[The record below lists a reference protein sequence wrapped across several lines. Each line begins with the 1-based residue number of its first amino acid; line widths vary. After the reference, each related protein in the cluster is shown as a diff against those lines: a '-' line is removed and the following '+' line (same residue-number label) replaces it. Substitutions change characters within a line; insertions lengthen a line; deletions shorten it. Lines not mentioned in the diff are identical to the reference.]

1 MIKKA
6 CGRRLYPPQSSY
18 LKSNV
23 YFHVMIKTI
32 HKGVIAPKGFK
43 AGSVHC
49 GLKRST
55 KNHDIGI
62 IFSEQP
68 CKAAALFTTNQIVA
82 APIKYSKKVIQKG
95 TAHAIVVNSGNANAC
110 TGKKGYKDAE
120 TMAQL
125 TSGHLNIK
133 SDKVIV
139 ASTGI
144 IGHHLPM
151 AKIKSG
157 INKSSARLGNK
168 ETHSIN
174 IAKAI
179 MTTDTVPKQ
188 IAVKTKIG
196 GKEVTIGAIAKG
208 SGMISP
214 KMATMFCFI
223 TTDASISLNTLKS
236 CIKKS
241 VETSFNKITV
251 DGHMS
256 TSDMVAILANGMAH
270 NLNITS
276 SSKNELVLFQKA
288 LDYVTMRMAKAIVK
302 DGEGATKF
310 IQVEI
315 NEAKSISDAEK
326 IARTIAESL
335 LVKTAINGEDPNW
348 GRIVSAAGYAGIPL
362 DESKLKLSV
371 NKITIYRKGLPVTP
385 LPKRLSN
392 EMKKNEITIQL
403 HLGAGNKSTTLWTCD
418 LSKEYVKIN
427 ADYHT

>member
-1 MIKKA
+1 MIKEIS
-6 CGRRLYPPQSSY
+6 G
-18 LKSNV
+18 N
-23 YFHVMIKTI
+23 IT
-32 HKGVIAPKGFK
+32 APEGFK

-49 GLKRST
+49 GLKRSS
-55 KNHDIGI
+55 KRHDIGI

-68 CKAAALFTTNQIVA
+68 CKASALFTTNQIVA
-82 APIKYSKKVIQKG
+82 APIKYSKAVVQNG
-95 TAHAIVVNSGNANAC
+95 SARAIVVNSGNANAC

-120 TMAQL
+120 TMAKL
-125 TSGHLNIK
+125 TSKYLNIK
-133 SDKVIV
+133 PDEVIV

-151 AKIKSG
+151 LNIKSG
-157 INKSSARLGNK
+157 IKKSFTRIGNTN
-168 ETHSIN
+168 THSIN

-179 MTTDTVPKQ
+179 MTTDLVPKH

-223 TTDASISLNTLKS
+223 TTDASISANTLKT

-241 VETSFNKITV
+241 TESSFNQITV

-256 TSDMVAILANGMAH
+256 TSDMVCILANGMAH
-270 NLNITS
+270 NRNITF
-276 SSKNELVLFQKA
+276 SSKKDLTLFQKA
-288 LDYVTMRMAKAIVK
+288 LDYVTSKMAKAIVK

-310 IQVEI
+310 VQVEI
-315 NEAKSISDAEK
+315 YEANTITEAKK
-326 IARTIAESL
+326 IARSIAESL

-348 GRIVSAAGYAGIPL
+348 GRIVSAAGYAGVVF

-371 NKITIYRKGLPVTP
+371 NKITIYKKGLPVTP
-385 LPKRLSN
+385 IPKRLHS

-403 HLGAGNKSTTLWTCD
+403 YLGSGNKSTTLWTCD
-418 LSKEYVKIN
+418 LSKEYVSIN

>member
-1 MIKKA
+1 MIKVTN
-6 CGRRLYPPQSSY
+6 G
-18 LKSNV
+18 
-23 YFHVMIKTI
+23 
-32 HKGVIAPKGFK
+32 GVIAPKGFK

-49 GLKRST
+49 GLKRNIKS
-55 KNHDIGI
+55 HDIAI

-68 CKAAALFTTNQIVA
+68 CKAAALFTTNRIVA
-82 APIKYSKKVIQKG
+82 APIKYSKKVVQNG
-95 TAHAIVVNSGNANAC
+95 VVHAIVVNSGNANAC

-133 SDKVIV
+133 PGEVIV

-157 INKSSARLGNK
+157 ISKSSARLGNQN
-168 ETHSIN
+168 THSIN
-174 IAKAI
+174 ISKAI
-179 MTTDTVPKQ
+179 MTTDTVPKN

-196 GKEVTIGAIAKG
+196 GKEVAIGAIAKG

-223 TTDASISLNTLKS
+223 TTDASISLNTLRS

-241 VETSFNKITV
+241 TEGSFNQITV

-270 NLNITS
+270 NRNITS
-276 SSKNELVLFQKA
+276 SNKIDLALFQKA
-288 LDYVTMRMAKAIVK
+288 LDYVTLNMAKAIVK

-310 IQVEI
+310 IHIEI
-315 NEAKSISDAEK
+315 NEAKSTSDAKK
-326 IARTIAESL
+326 ISRTIAESP

-362 DESKLKLSV
+362 DESKLRLSV
-371 NKITIYRKGLPVTP
+371 NKIVIYKNGLPVTP
-385 LPKRLSN
+385 FPKKLLS
-392 EMKKNEITIQL
+392 EMKKSEITIQL
-403 HLGAGNKSTTLWTCD
+403 YLGNGNKSATLWTCD

>member
-1 MIKKA
+1 
-6 CGRRLYPPQSSY
+6 
-18 LKSNV
+18 
-23 YFHVMIKTI
+23 MIKTI
-32 HKGVIAPKGFK
+32 HGGITAPKGFK

-49 GLKRST
+49 GLKRSI

-82 APIKYSKKVIQKG
+82 APIIYSKKIIQNG
-95 TAHAIVVNSGNANAC
+95 IVHAIVVNSGNANAC
-110 TGKKGYKDAE
+110 TGEKGYKDAE

-125 TSGHLNIK
+125 TSKHLNIK
-133 SDKVIV
+133 SNEVIV

-151 AKIKSG
+151 KKIKSG
-157 INKSSARLGNK
+157 ISKSFAHLGNQN
-168 ETHSIN
+168 THSIN

-179 MTTDTVPKQ
+179 MTTDTVPKH
-188 IAVKTKIG
+188 IAVKTKIVG
-196 GKEVTIGAIAKG
+196 REVTIGAIAKG

-241 VETSFNKITV
+241 SEGSFNQITV

-256 TSDMVAILANGMAH
+256 TSDMVAILANGTAQ
-270 NLNITS
+270 NRNITS
-276 SSKNELVLFQKA
+276 SSKNDLALFQKA
-288 LDYVTMRMAKAIVK
+288 LDYVTLHMAKAIIK

-310 IQVEI
+310 IEIEI
-315 NEAKSISDAEK
+315 NEAKSTSDAKK
-326 IARTIAESL
+326 IARTIADSL

-348 GRIVSAAGYAGIPL
+348 GRIISAAGYAGVPIN
-362 DESKLKLSV
+362 ESMIKLCI
-371 NKITIYRKGLPVTP
+371 NKIMIFRNGLPITP
-385 LPKRLSN
+385 IPKRLHGEMKSN
-392 EMKKNEITIQL
+392 ELKIQL
-403 HLGAGNKSTTLWTCD
+403 YLGMGNKSSTLWTCD
-418 LSKEYVKIN
+418 LSKEYIRIN
-427 ADYHT
+427 AEYHT

>member
-1 MIKKA
+1 
-6 CGRRLYPPQSSY
+6 
-18 LKSNV
+18 
-23 YFHVMIKTI
+23 MIKTI
-32 HKGVIAPKGFK
+32 PGNIIAPKGFK
-43 AGSVHC
+43 TGSVHC
-49 GLKRST
+49 GLKRN
-55 KNHDIGI
+55 KRNHDIGI

-68 CKAAALFTTNQIVA
+68 CKTAALFTKNQIVA
-82 APIKYSKKVIQKG
+82 APIKLSRNVVKNG

-110 TGKKGYKDAE
+110 TGKKGEKDAE
-120 TMAQL
+120 TMALL
-125 TSGHLNIK
+125 TSKHLDIK
-133 SDKVIV
+133 PDEVIV

-151 AKIKSG
+151 ANIKSG
-157 INKSSARLGNK
+157 ISKSSERLGNK
-168 ETHSIN
+168 NTHAIN

-179 MTTDTVPKQ
+179 MTTDLVPKH
-188 IAVKTKIG
+188 IAVKTMIG

-214 KMATMFCFI
+214 DMATMFCFI
-223 TTDASISLNTLKS
+223 TTDAAISSNTLRS

-241 VETSFNKITV
+241 TECSFNQITV

-270 NLNITS
+270 NRNITS
-276 SSKNELVLFQKA
+276 STKSDLTLFQKA
-288 LDYVTMRMAKAIVK
+288 LDYVTLNMAKEIVK

-310 IQVEI
+310 VQIEI
-315 NEAKSISDAEK
+315 YEAKSISDAKK

-348 GRIVSAAGYAGIPL
+348 GRIVSAAGYAGVAL

-371 NKITIYRKGLPVTP
+371 NKVTIYKKGLPVTP
-385 LPKRLSN
+385 VPKKLN
-392 EMKKNEITIQL
+392 NIMKKKEIMIQL
-403 HLGAGNKSTTLWTCD
+403 YLGHGNKSTTLWTCD

>member
-1 MIKKA
+1 
-6 CGRRLYPPQSSY
+6 
-18 LKSNV
+18 
-23 YFHVMIKTI
+23 MIKTI
-32 HKGVIAPKGFK
+32 RKGVIAPKGFK

-68 CKAAALFTTNQIVA
+68 CKTAALFTTNQIVA
-82 APIKYSKKVIQKG
+82 APIKYSKKVVQNG

-125 TSGHLNIK
+125 TSEHLNIK

-326 IARTIAESL
+326 IARAIAESL

-348 GRIVSAAGYAGIPL
+348 GRIVSAAGYSGVIL

-385 LPKRLSN
+385 ITKKLSN

-403 HLGAGNKSTTLWTCD
+403 HLGIGNKSTTLWTCD

>member
-1 MIKKA
+1 MIKEIS
-6 CGRRLYPPQSSY
+6 G
-18 LKSNV
+18 N
-23 YFHVMIKTI
+23 I
-32 HKGVIAPKGFK
+32 IAPKGFK
-43 AGSVHC
+43 ASSVHC
-49 GLKRST
+49 GLKRSAR
-55 KNHDIGI
+55 NHDIGI

-82 APIKYSKKVIQKG
+82 APIKYSKAVVQNG
-95 TAHAIVVNSGNANAC
+95 FARAIVVNSGNANAC
-110 TGKKGYKDAE
+110 TGKKGFENAE

-125 TSGHLNIK
+125 TARHLNIK
-133 SDKVIV
+133 PDEVIV

-151 AKIKSG
+151 QKIKSG
-157 INKSSARLGNK
+157 ISKLFKHLGNK
-168 ETHSIN
+168 NIHSIN

-179 MTTDTVPKQ
+179 MTTDLVPKH

-196 GKEVTIGAIAKG
+196 RKEVTIGAIAKG

-223 TTDASISLNTLKS
+223 TTDAAISINTLKT

-241 VETSFNKITV
+241 TESSFNQITV

-256 TSDMVAILANGMAH
+256 TSDMVAILANGSAN
-270 NLNITS
+270 NLNITPS
-276 SSKNELVLFQKA
+276 HKSDLALFQKA
-288 LDYVTMRMAKAIVK
+288 LDYVTSKMAKVIVK

-310 IQVEI
+310 VQVEI
-315 NEAKSISDAEK
+315 YEAKTISDAK
-326 IARTIAESL
+326 KVARTIAESL

-348 GRIVSAAGYAGIPL
+348 GRIVSAAGYAGVVF

-385 LPKRLSN
+385 VPKRLNN

-403 HLGAGNKSTTLWTCD
+403 YLGRGNKSATLWTCD
-418 LSKEYVKIN
+418 LSKEYVSIN

>member
-1 MIKKA
+1 MINIIT
-6 CGRRLYPPQSSY
+6 G
-18 LKSNV
+18 N
-23 YFHVMIKTI
+23 I
-32 HKGVIAPKGFK
+32 IAPNGFK

-49 GLKRST
+49 GLKSNMR
-55 KNHDIGI
+55 KHDIGI

-68 CKAAALFTTNQIVA
+68 CNTAALFTTNQIVA
-82 APIKYSKKVIQKG
+82 APIKLSRNVVQNG

-110 TGKKGYKDAE
+110 TGKKGEKDAE
-120 TMAQL
+120 TMALL
-125 TSGHLNIK
+125 TSKHLNIK
-133 SDKVIV
+133 PDEVIV

-157 INKSSARLGNK
+157 ISKSSECLGDKN
-168 ETHSIN
+168 THAIN

-179 MTTDTVPKQ
+179 MTTDLVPKH
-188 IAVKTKIG
+188 IAIKTKIG

-214 KMATMFCFI
+214 NMATMFCFI
-223 TTDASISLNTLKS
+223 TTDAAISLNTLRS

-241 VETSFNKITV
+241 TENSFNQITV

-270 NLNITS
+270 NRNITS
-276 SSKNELVLFQKA
+276 STKSERALFQKA
-288 LDYVTMRMAKAIVK
+288 LDYVTQNMAKEIVK

-310 IQVEI
+310 VQIEI
-315 NEAKSISDAEK
+315 HEAKSVSEAKK
-326 IARTIAESL
+326 IARTIAESP

-348 GRIVSAAGYAGIPL
+348 GRIVSAAGYAGVTL
-362 DESKLKLSV
+362 DESKLHLSV
-371 NKITIYRKGLPVTP
+371 NKVTIYKKGLPVTP
-385 LPKRLSN
+385 APKRLNSV
-392 EMKKNEITIQL
+392 MKKKEITIQL
-403 HLGAGNKSTTLWTCD
+403 HLGMGNKSTTLWTCD

>member
-1 MIKKA
+1 MIKII
-6 CGRRLYPPQSSY
+6 R
-18 LKSNV
+18 
-23 YFHVMIKTI
+23 
-32 HKGVIAPKGFK
+32 KGVIAPKGFK

-125 TSGHLNIK
+125 TSEHLNIK

-151 AKIKSG
+151 AKVKSG
-157 INKSSARLGNK
+157 ISKSSARLGDK
-168 ETHSIN
+168 ETHSID

-179 MTTDTVPKQ
+179 MTTDLVPKQ

-196 GKEVTIGAIAKG
+196 GKEITIGAIAKG

-241 VETSFNKITV
+241 TEASFNQITV

-256 TSDMVAILANGMAH
+256 TSDMVAILANGTAH

-276 SSKNELVLFQKA
+276 SSKNELALFQKA

-326 IARTIAESL
+326 IARAIAESL

-348 GRIVSAAGYAGIPL
+348 GRIVSAAGYSGVIL

-385 LPKRLSN
+385 LPKKLSN

-403 HLGAGNKSTTLWTCD
+403 HLGNGNKSTTLWTCD

>member
-1 MIKKA
+1 MINIIT
-6 CGRRLYPPQSSY
+6 G
-18 LKSNV
+18 NIV
-23 YFHVMIKTI
+23 
-32 HKGVIAPKGFK
+32 APKGFK

-49 GLKRST
+49 GLKRN
-55 KNHDIGI
+55 KRNHDIGI

-82 APIKYSKKVIQKG
+82 APIKQSRNVVKNG

-110 TGKKGYKDAE
+110 TGKKGEKDAE
-120 TMAQL
+120 TMALL
-125 TSGHLNIK
+125 TSRHLNIK
-133 SDKVIV
+133 PDKVIV

-157 INKSSARLGNK
+157 ISKSSERLGNQN
-168 ETHSIN
+168 THSIH

-179 MTTDTVPKQ
+179 MTTDLVPKH

-214 KMATMFCFI
+214 DMATMFCFI
-223 TTDASISLNTLKS
+223 TTDAAISLNTLRS
-236 CIKKS
+236 CLKQS
-241 VETSFNKITV
+241 TGRSFNQITV

-270 NLNITS
+270 NRNITF
-276 SSKNELVLFQKA
+276 SSKSDLALFQKA
-288 LDYVTMRMAKAIVK
+288 LDYVTLNMAKAIVK

-310 IQVEI
+310 IQIEI
-315 NEAKSISDAEK
+315 HEAKSVSEAKK
-326 IARTIAESL
+326 IARTIAESP

-348 GRIVSAAGYAGIPL
+348 GRIVSAAGYAGVTL
-362 DESKLKLSV
+362 DESKLNLSV
-371 NKITIYRKGLPVTP
+371 NNVTIYKKGLPVTP
-385 LPKRLSN
+385 APKKLDSV
-392 EMKKNEITIQL
+392 MKKKEITIQL
-403 HLGAGNKSTTLWTCD
+403 HLGMGNKSTTLWTCD
-418 LSKEYVKIN
+418 LSKEYVSIN

>member
-1 MIKKA
+1 
-6 CGRRLYPPQSSY
+6 
-18 LKSNV
+18 
-23 YFHVMIKTI
+23 MIKTI
-32 HKGVIAPKGFK
+32 PGNIIAPKGFK

-49 GLKRST
+49 GLKRNSR
-55 KNHDIGI
+55 NHDIGI

-82 APIKYSKKVIQKG
+82 APIKQSRNVVQNG

-110 TGKKGYKDAE
+110 TGKKGEKDAE
-120 TMAQL
+120 AMALL
-125 TSGHLNIK
+125 TSGFLNIK
-133 SDKVIV
+133 PDEVIV

-151 AKIKSG
+151 TKIKSG
-157 INKSSARLGNK
+157 ISKSSERLGNQN
-168 ETHSIN
+168 THAIN

-179 MTTDTVPKQ
+179 MTTDLIPKH

-214 KMATMFCFI
+214 DMATMFCFI
-223 TTDASISLNTLKS
+223 TTDAAISLNTLRS
-236 CIKKS
+236 CIKQS
-241 VETSFNKITV
+241 TRSSFNQITV

-270 NLNITS
+270 NRNITS
-276 SSKNELVLFQKA
+276 STKSDLTLFQKA
-288 LDYVTMRMAKAIVK
+288 LDYVTLSMAKAIVK

-310 IQVEI
+310 IQIEVH
-315 NEAKSISDAEK
+315 EAKSISDAKK
-326 IARTIAESL
+326 ISRTIAESP

-348 GRIVSAAGYAGIPL
+348 GRIVSAAGYAGVTL
-362 DESKLKLSV
+362 DESKLKLSI

-385 LPKRLSN
+385 APKRLSN
-392 EMKKNEITIQL
+392 VMKKNEITIQL
-403 HLGAGNKSTTLWTCD
+403 HLGMGNKNTTLWTCD

>member
-1 MIKKA
+1 
-6 CGRRLYPPQSSY
+6 
-18 LKSNV
+18 
-23 YFHVMIKTI
+23 MIKTI
-32 HKGVIAPKGFK
+32 HGGVIAPKGFR

-49 GLKRST
+49 GVKKST
-55 KNHDIGI
+55 KTHDIGI
-62 IFSEQP
+62 IFSEEP

-82 APIKYSKKVIQKG
+82 APIKYSKRVVQNG
-95 TAHAIVVNSGNANAC
+95 AVHAIVVNSGNANAC

-125 TSGHLNIK
+125 TSRYLNIK
-133 SDKVIV
+133 PGQVIV

-144 IGHHLPM
+144 IGHYLPM

-157 INKSSARLGNK
+157 INKSSSRLGNK
-168 ETHSIN
+168 EIHAIN

-179 MTTDTVPKQ
+179 MTTDTVPKH
-188 IAVKTKIG
+188 IAVKTIIG

-223 TTDASISLNTLKS
+223 TTDVSISLNTLRS

-241 VETSFNKITV
+241 TNASFNQITI

-256 TSDMVAILANGMAH
+256 TSDMVAILANGKAH
-270 NLNITS
+270 NRNITS
-276 SSKNELVLFQKA
+276 SGKKDLALFQKA
-288 LDYVTMRMAKAIVK
+288 LNYVTLNMAKAIVK

-310 IQVEI
+310 VQVEI
-315 NEAKSISDAEK
+315 HEAKSISDARK
-326 IARTIAESL
+326 IARAIAESL

-348 GRIVSAAGYAGIPL
+348 GRIVSAAGYAGVIL
-362 DESKLKLSV
+362 DESKLKLFV
-371 NKITIYRKGLPVTP
+371 NRIMIYKNGLPVTP
-385 LPKRLSN
+385 LPKRLVN
-392 EMKKNEITIQL
+392 EMKKDEITIQL
-403 HLGAGNKSTTLWTCD
+403 HLGIGNKSTTLWTCD